1 MKEKIL
7 SVQVLC
13 DEFCPEVRS
22 KKMRVVLVPFTGE
35 AFGPYF
41 NGKIIGPGVDTQKFS
56 GEHEMVLSARYMLEG
71 KDHTGQKC
79 RIFIENTLHDE
90 NGWHPIIVTDKP
102 GTGRMGGH
110 SPLSHGGW
118 CSRWSIGTD
127 LQGSVNSFCRIHI
140 KKGQRNDHEFHPEH
154 QK

>member
-90 NGWHPIIVTDKP
+90 NGWHPIIVTD
-102 GTGRMGGH
+102 
-110 SPLSHGGW
+110 SQALAEWEDIPLSATVDGAPGGVLVQ
-118 CSRWSIGTD
+118 IY
-127 LQGSVNSFCRIHI
+127 
-140 KKGQRNDHEFHPEH
+140 KEA
-154 QK
+154 